1 MLGNLQALK
10 PVAKDTDSTPLEEV
24 AERPREDGSTGQASL
39 DSPPSPPA
47 AEPTAQALPPS
58 RKRLSPTLLFLRFAV
73 PPLAL
78 IGAVGALELFR
89 RRFESGRLFLPTRY
103 PDGSWDPQAEG
114 VVHEDVYFPSTDRTR
129 LHGWWLEHPE
139 AKTTLIYCH
148 GNRGSIADRLRIF
161 RQLLRIKANVFAF
174 DYRGYGRSTGT
185 PSERG
190 LYADVRAAID
200 LLTERGHP
208 LESLVLF
215 GHSMG
220 GAVAIDGAWHRA
232 VGGLV
237 VQSSFTQLK
246 DMARHRYPDL
256 PMHWITSNNFRSI
269 EKVPY
274 LEMPKLFVHGTADE
288 VVPYHHGEELF
299 RAAAEPKTFL
309 RVPDAGHHDVPD
321 KGGLRYFHRLV
332 RFRRE
337 LERRRES

>member
-1 MLGNLQALK
+1 M
-10 PVAKDTDSTPLEEV
+10 AKDTESTPHEDV
-24 AERPREDGSTGQASL
+24 AASPRDGESAGQASFESTTVAHEPEPL
-39 DSPPSPPA
+39 EPA
-47 AEPTAQALPPS
+47 PRVVRRPESPTA
-58 RKRLSPTLLFLRFAV
+58 RLLRLAV

-78 IGAVGALELFR
+78 IGGLGALEFLR
-89 RRFESGRLFLPTRY
+89 RRFESGRVFLPTRY
-103 PDGSWDPQAEG
+103 PDGTWDPGAEG
-114 VVHEDVYFPSTDRTR
+114 VVHEDVYFPSTDHTR

-148 GNRGSIADRLRIF
+148 GNRGSIADRLGIF

-190 LYADVRAAID
+190 LFADVCAAVD
-200 LLTERGHP
+200 LLIERGHS
-208 LESLVLF
+208 LESLILF
-215 GHSMG
+215 GHSLG
-220 GAVAIDGAWHRA
+220 GAVAIDGAWHRP

-269 EKVPY
+269 EKVPL
-274 LEMPKLFVHGTADE
+274 LEMPKLFVHGTADT
-288 VVPYHHGEELF
+288 VVPYSHGEKLF
-299 RAAAEPKTFL
+299 KAAAEPKSFL
-309 RVPDAGHHDVPD
+309 RVPEADHHDVPN

-332 RFRRE
+332 RFRRDV
-337 LERRRES
+337 ERRRERAD